1 MTTSPRANQFSGE
14 KNQKLQ
20 EFKFGMLG
28 KKPKAP
34 IIIVELHDD
43 LQSFLIGSSVVVMNA
58 NINET
63 GLIKSN

>member
-1 MTTSPRANQFSGE
+1 
-14 KNQKLQ
+14 
-20 EFKFGMLG
+20 MLG

-43 LQSFLIGSSVVVMNA
+43 FHSFLIGSSVVVMNA